1 MVKTI
6 MNYNFDNRLL
16 DKSFTLSMD
25 NYADGFV
32 KLNGI
37 YYRVTTTE
45 KLIWGDEVVIVAVQG
60 NAISLEKET
69 SKNDIS

>member
-1 MVKTI
+1 
-6 MNYNFDNRLL
+6 
-16 DKSFTLSMD
+16 MD